1 MRHFL
6 FICSRNKLRSPTAE
20 VVFSGRRGV
29 QVASAGL
36 NKDAAVPVTSE
47 LIRWADKIYVM
58 ESRHLTRL
66 KHRFRVELGNKK
78 VECLGIPDRYR
89 YMDPKLVSL
98 LERKVGKDFAG
109 SGAD

>member
-20 VVFSGRRGV
+20 AIFSGRSGV

-36 NKDAAVPVTSE
+36 NKDAAVPVTID
-47 LIRWADKIYVM
+47 LIRWADQIYVM
-58 ESRHLTRL
+58 EARHLARL
-66 KHRFRVELGNKK
+66 KQRFGAKLGKK
-78 VECLGIPDRYR
+78 KLACLGIPDRYG

-98 LERKVGKDFAG
+98 LERRVGKDFAG
-109 SGAD
+109 NRAK